1 MTASSLLATL
11 FFLNKYWPGQA
22 GLNKGHGLR
31 TSFCE
36 EFTQLAPKEEAVQK
50 KEMHWQ
56 DFLFFL
62 FNINK

>member
-22 GLNKGHGLR
+22 GLNKGHSLR

-36 EFTQLAPKEEAVQK
+36 EFTQLAPKEEAAQEK
-50 KEMHWQ
+50 KCIGKIS
-56 DFLFFL
+56 FFFFL
-62 FNINK
+62 T